1 MGAGRNRSTQS
12 HVVEGLRFFDAF
24 KRGDIEACLDVLHPD
39 IEWYSSPDVSPLAV
53 HRGREDVWLAIQAL
67 YDRFSTDLELRPEYG
82 RQVENQVLLITV
94 LSGRNQFTKQSIRV
108 RECWIVTL
116 RDDRWVRVVEYP
128 NGPVARLAFEELV
141 GGR

>member
-1 MGAGRNRSTQS
+1 MRPG
-12 HVVEGLRFFDAF
+12 
-24 KRGDIEACLDVLHPD
+24 
-39 IEWYSSPDVSPLAV
+39 
-53 HRGREDVWLAIQAL
+53 IQAL

-82 RQVENQVLLITV
+82 RQVGNQVLLINV
-94 LSGRNQFTKQSIRV
+94 LSGRNQFTNQSIRA